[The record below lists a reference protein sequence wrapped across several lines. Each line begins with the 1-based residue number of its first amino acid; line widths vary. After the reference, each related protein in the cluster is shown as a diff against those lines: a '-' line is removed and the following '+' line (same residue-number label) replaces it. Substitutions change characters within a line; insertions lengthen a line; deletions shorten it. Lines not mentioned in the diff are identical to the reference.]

1 MPRLLA
7 VGGPRDGHRMFVE
20 DDAAQGSLFVERASL
35 SQSFFE
41 ELKKHPV
48 PVEEAAVRQI
58 ANNSLALASGDEVM
72 VHDSV
77 PDGVDLEQLHER
89 ARAKLE
95 RDGDWAE
102 QD

>member
-7 VGGPRDGHRMFVE
+7 VGGPRDGHRMFV
-20 DDAAQGSLFVERASL
+20 DGDAREV
-35 SQSFFE
+35 SFAMSSSFLPSNE
-41 ELKKHPV
+41 PTTVTYHRRTL
-48 PVEEAAVRQI
+48 
-58 ANNSLALASGDEVM
+58 ANGDEVL
-72 VHDSV
+72 VHDGV

>member
-20 DDAAQGSLFVERASL
+20 GDAQEVSFVMS
-35 SQSFFE
+35 SSF
-41 ELKKHPV
+41 LPSGAPTLVTYHRRTV
-48 PVEEAAVRQI
+48 AD
-58 ANNSLALASGDEVM
+58 GDEVL
-72 VHDSV
+72 VHDGV
-77 PDGVDLEQLHER
+77 PDGVDLEQLAER

-102 QD
+102 RD

>member
-7 VGGPRDGHRMFVE
+7 VGGPRDGHRMWVE
-20 DDAAQGSLFVERASL
+20 DDASEV
-35 SQSFFE
+35 SFAMSSSF
-41 ELKKHPV
+41 LPSDAPTTVTYH
-48 PVEEAAVRQI
+48 RRTL
-58 ANNSLALASGDEVM
+58 ANGDEVL

-77 PDGVDLEQLHER
+77 PDGVDLEALHER

-102 QD
+102 TD